1 MSNEDLKID
10 KETGLPFPPEDPTPW
25 DALDEFYKEIQT
37 ERFKPIPTGIRQL
50 DEALDGGLVRKTLVT
65 LASAPGMGKT
75 AISQYVFENM
85 AKEGHPV
92 IYVNLEMDRS
102 QLLSRSIARISYELN
117 HPNGRPNEKT
127 DLNTFAEIAD
137 ITTTDIKRGYEWTDA
152 EREKVNKAL
161 DYYRE
166 NIAPRFHYVTTNPE
180 NKGHITNQLSEILG
194 KLRRIS
200 DGLKEAGMEPPLVCI
215 DYLQFIDCDLTPDGE
230 LITKDDRKPDTA
242 EAIKRTLQALK
253 TFAMEYETIVWLIMA
268 NNRTSNKE
276 GYASMD
282 SGRDTS
288 NIEYSGDV
296 MLSLVYT
303 AIEDKWQVPKGKD
316 KDGNTKYNVCDL
328 EFIND
333 RIDFCRSIPGKD
345 EPLVAKLQSLK
356 VVKGRELRG
365 RGVARFVY
373 NGAFSTFSADNGIKN
388 PYDERLTK
396 TEDEEQKQFDKKEET
411 LRRHHTLDE
420 LFARTEINGVASMKD
435 MKKLSGLT
443 LRELDTL
450 IRQFPDSYRQNG
462 DAVRSLLS

>member
-1 MSNEDLKID
+1 MNNEDFKID
-10 KETGLPFPPEDPTPW
+10 KETGLPFPPSDPTPW
-25 DALDEFYKEIQT
+25 DALEEFYKEIQT
-37 ERFKPIPTGIRQL
+37 ERFKPVPTGIRQL

-75 AISQYVFENM
+75 AISQYIFENM
-85 AKEGHPV
+85 AKAGHSV

-102 QLLSRSIARISYELN
+102 QLLSRSIARIAYERN
-117 HPNGRPNEKT
+117 HPNGRPNEKK
-127 DLNTFAEIAD
+127 DYNTFEEISD
-137 ITTTDIKRGYEWTDA
+137 ITTTDIKRGYEWTEA
-152 EREKVNKAL
+152 QKKKVDEAL

-180 NKGHITNQLSEILG
+180 NEGHITNQLSEILG
-194 KLRRIS
+194 KLRRIA
-200 DGLKEAGMEPPLVCI
+200 DGLREAGEDAPLVCI
-215 DYLQFIDCDLTPDGE
+215 DYLQFVDCDISEDGE
-230 LITKDDRKPDTA
+230 ILGPKDKRPETA

-253 TFAMEYETIVWLIMA
+253 IFAMEYNTVVWLIMA

-316 KDGNTKYNVCDL
+316 KDGNTKYNSCDL

-345 EPLVAKLQSLK
+345 EPLVAKLQSIK

-373 NGAFSTFSADNGIKN
+373 NGAFSVYSADNGIKN
-388 PYDERLTK
+388 PYDERLLK
-396 TEDEEQKQFDKKEET
+396 TEDEEQKQFDKKEEA
-411 LRRHHTLDE
+411 LRRRHTIDE
-420 LFARTEINGVASMKD
+420 LFARCNINGVASMKD
-435 MKKLSGLT
+435 MKELSGLT

-450 IRQFPDSYRQNG
+450 IRQFPDAYRLSG